1 LTLRTLTADRG
12 DAGLRLDLVI
22 RRHLTDVRAATRT
35 RVQAWI
41 EDGQVT
47 VNGRIVSRVSARTAC
62 NDVVTVQFTDTTRG
76 RPAASDARDALAML
90 DVLYED
96 EHLLAL
102 DKPAGVVVHPTYRHA
117 GGTLMNALLWYARD
131 WADGH
136 RPSLVGR
143 LDKLTSGILLVAKS
157 AAIHAALQREMTS
170 DQSEKDYLA
179 VVYGKVNTARGAI
192 DLRLAVD
199 GNDRRRM
206 VASARDGVPSLT
218 RFVRVSRGTELSLL
232 RCRLITGRRHQIRVH
247 LAARGW
253 PIVGDTTYATARA
266 NGKPGWPF
274 PRQALHAWRVA
285 FTHPV
290 TGKRVALEAPVPLD
304 MKTLVAEAGLSLTSN
319 L

>member
-1 LTLRTLTADRG
+1 
-12 DAGLRLDLVI
+12 
-22 RRHLTDVRAATRT
+22 
-35 RVQAWI
+35 
-41 EDGQVT
+41 
-47 VNGRIVSRVSARTAC
+47 
-62 NDVVTVQFTDTTRG
+62 
-76 RPAASDARDALAML
+76 
-90 DVLYED
+90 
-96 EHLLAL
+96 
-102 DKPAGVVVHPTYRHA
+102 
-117 GGTLMNALLWYARD
+117 MNALLWHARE
-131 WADGH
+131 WADGC

-157 AAIHAALQREMTS
+157 AATHAALQREMTS
-170 DQSEKDYLA
+170 SRSEKDYLA
-179 VVYGKVNTARGAI
+179 VVYGRVNTARGTI

-218 RFVRVSRGTELSLL
+218 GFVRISRGADLSLL
-232 RCRLITGRRHQIRVH
+232 RCRLVTGRRHQIRVH

-290 TGKRVALEAPVPLD
+290 TGERVTLEALVPLD
-304 MKTLVAEAGLSLTSN
+304 MKTLIAQAGLSLTSN